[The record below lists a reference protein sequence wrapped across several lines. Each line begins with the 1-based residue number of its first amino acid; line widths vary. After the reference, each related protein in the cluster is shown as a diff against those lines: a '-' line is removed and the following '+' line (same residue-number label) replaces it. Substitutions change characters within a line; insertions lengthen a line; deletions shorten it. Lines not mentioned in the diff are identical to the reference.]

1 MTAMFRS
8 HYSDAAD
15 MIKRTHEALIAM
27 QPNDIHEGMLCSRI
41 LALNNHAMA
50 CLKNAASPD
59 QTSAGVDINYNRATK
74 LMRLANDTLETLN
87 RYRRKGEQKVTVQHV
102 QVNNGGQAVVAGEF
116 RGGSRDEHKN

>member
-27 QPNDIHEGMLCSRI
+27 QPNNIHEGMLCSRI

-87 RYRRKGEQKVTVQHV
+87 RYRLNRYRRKGEQKVTVQHV
-102 QVNNGGQAVVAGEF
+102 QVIMVV
-116 RGGSRDEHKN
+116 KQ